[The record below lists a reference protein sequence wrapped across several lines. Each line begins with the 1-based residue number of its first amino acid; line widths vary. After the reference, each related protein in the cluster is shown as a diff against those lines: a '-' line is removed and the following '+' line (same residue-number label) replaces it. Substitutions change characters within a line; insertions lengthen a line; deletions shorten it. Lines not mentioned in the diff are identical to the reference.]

1 MTKIDRDKLKEL
13 IKEQG
18 LKDMSDVNQFIKDLM
33 AETIQSMLQ
42 AELDQEL
49 GYSKYDYKN
58 KQTDNSRNGYSGKT
72 VKSSQGE
79 IDIKVPRDRN
89 GEFEPQLVRKNQ
101 TDIAGIEDKI
111 LSMYAMGT
119 STRDIEKTI
128 GDIYGIEIS
137 DSMVSKITDKIL
149 PMVSEWQ
156 NRPLKS
162 IYSVIF
168 LDALHVS
175 VRQEGFVVKKA
186 VYVIIGVDLEGKR
199 DVLGL
204 WIGSTES
211 AKYWLG
217 VVNELKNRGVED
229 VLIASV
235 DGLNGFSEAI
245 RAVYPQVDVQRCVI
259 HQIRNSTKYVSYK
272 DIKAF
277 TTDLKPIYRAITE
290 EQALLA
296 LDALEEKWGKKY
308 PLSIKSWRSN
318 WPELSTFF
326 KYPGEIR
333 RMIYTTN
340 CIENYNRQL
349 RKVIKTKSAFPS
361 DEALLKLLYL
371 VTMNVIDKW
380 TLRQKDWGTI
390 LDQLLIYFGD
400 RVKIAL

>member
-1 MTKIDRDKLKEL
+1 MAKIDRDKLKEL

>member
-1 MTKIDRDKLKEL
+1 MAKIDRDKLKEL

-204 WIGSTES
+204 WIGATES

>member
-204 WIGSTES
+204 WIGSAES

>member
-204 WIGSTES
+204 WIGATES

>member
-1 MTKIDRDKLKEL
+1 MAKIDRDKLKEL

-204 WIGSTES
+204 WIGSAES

>member
-1 MTKIDRDKLKEL
+1 MAKIDRDKLKEL

-101 TDIAGIEDKI
+101 ADIAGIEDKI

-128 GDIYGIEIS
+128 SDIYGIEIS

-204 WIGSTES
+204 WIGASES

-229 VLIASV
+229 ILIASV